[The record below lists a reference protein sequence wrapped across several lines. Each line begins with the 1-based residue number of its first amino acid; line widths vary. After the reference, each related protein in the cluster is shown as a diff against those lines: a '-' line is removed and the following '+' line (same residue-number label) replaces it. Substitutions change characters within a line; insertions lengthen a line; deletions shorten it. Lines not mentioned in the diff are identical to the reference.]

1 MRRAYQLRACVSPRT
16 LAGTPQ
22 GNFVDY
28 FGKSLSTE
36 GIADKITKYITGVC
50 VCVRE
55 REGWGEGILYPR
67 PGCPDAMFW

>member
-1 MRRAYQLRACVSPRT
+1 M
-16 LAGTPQ
+16 
-22 GNFVDY
+22 DY

-55 REGWGEGILYPR
+55 REGGGGGILYPR